1 MKKNIFYSLLLAC
14 VAMSFSACSEDELS
28 SESVITSDSG
38 NNSTKTDFDE
48 WLTVNYL
55 QPYNIEIKYRYEYNE
70 TDKDFYTVPADY
82 NQSVEL
88 AHIVK
93 YTCVE
98 AYNEVGGVEFTRRY
112 FPKMFFLIGEFEYK
126 NNGTMIL
133 GTAESGKKILLT
145 GVNKLDQYK
154 NNLNY
159 LNELY
164 LKTIHHEFTH
174 ILNQTKDYSSA
185 FQLVTSTGYVA
196 DSWSV
201 PEYASGYLQ
210 RGFISAYSQ
219 HSHGE
224 DFAEMLSMYIT
235 NTPEQWEAWMEEAAG
250 TPDDPKTGRE
260 LIEAKLNMVR
270 SYMKNSWNIDIDKL
284 RTSVLRREYDVVADK
299 INLSDLTIK

>member
-1 MKKNIFYSLLLAC
+1 MKNNIFYSLLLAC

-38 NNSTKTDFDE
+38 NNSTKTAFDK

-70 TDKDFYTVPADY
+70 TDKAFYTVPADY

-98 AYNEVGGVEFTRRY
+98 AYNEVGSVEFTRRY

-145 GVNKLDQYK
+145 GVNNLDKYK
-154 NNLNY
+154 NCKDQHNLCSFR
-159 LNELY
+159 
-164 LKTIHHEFTH
+164 I
-174 ILNQTKDYSSA
+174 
-185 FQLVTSTGYVA
+185 V
-196 DSWSV
+196 
-201 PEYASGYLQ
+201 
-210 RGFISAYSQ
+210 
-219 HSHGE
+219 
-224 DFAEMLSMYIT
+224 
-235 NTPEQWEAWMEEAAG
+235 
-250 TPDDPKTGRE
+250 
-260 LIEAKLNMVR
+260 
-270 SYMKNSWNIDIDKL
+270 
-284 RTSVLRREYDVVADK
+284 
-299 INLSDLTIK
+299 

>member
-38 NNSTKTDFDE
+38 NNSTKTDFDK

-55 QPYNIEIKYRYEYNE
+55 QPYNIEFKYRYEYNE
-70 TDKDFYTVPADY
+70 TDKTFYTVPADY

-145 GVNKLDQYK
+145 GVNNLDQYK
-154 NNLNY
+154 NDLNY

-164 LKTIHHEFTH
+164 LMTIHHEFTH
-174 ILNQTKDYSSA
+174 ILNQTKD
-185 FQLVTSTGYVA
+185 
-196 DSWSV
+196 
-201 PEYASGYLQ
+201 
-210 RGFISAYSQ
+210 
-219 HSHGE
+219 
-224 DFAEMLSMYIT
+224 
-235 NTPEQWEAWMEEAAG
+235 
-250 TPDDPKTGRE
+250 
-260 LIEAKLNMVR
+260 
-270 SYMKNSWNIDIDKL
+270 
-284 RTSVLRREYDVVADK
+284 
-299 INLSDLTIK
+299 

>member
-1 MKKNIFYSLLLAC
+1 
-14 VAMSFSACSEDELS
+14 MSFSACSEDDLS
-28 SESVITSDSG
+28 QESVITSDSG
-38 NNSTKTDFDE
+38 ANASETDFDK

-55 QPYNIEIKYRYEYNE
+55 QPYNIEFKYRYEYNE
-70 TDKDFYTVPADY
+70 TDKAFYTVPADY
-82 NQSVEL
+82 KQSVEL

-145 GVNKLDQYK
+145 GVNNLDRYK
-154 NNLNY
+154 DDLNY

-174 ILNQTKDYSSA
+174 ILNQTKDYSAA
-185 FQLVTSTGYVA
+185 FQLITSTGYVA

-210 RGFISAYSQ
+210 RGFITSYSQ
-219 HSHGE
+219 HSHVE
-224 DFAEMLSMYIT
+224 DFAEMLSTYIT
-235 NTPEQWEAWMEEAAG
+235 NTPEQWEAWMETAAG
-250 TPDDPKTGRE
+250 TTSNPKPGRE
-260 LIEAKLNMVR
+260 LLEAKLNVVR
-270 SYMKNSWNIDIDKL
+270 LYMKNSWNIDIDKL
-284 RTSVLRREYDVVADK
+284 RTSVLRRENDVVAGK